1 VPGKHDRGTGWNA
14 GDYRDYIHVLAH
26 SAVPIYLRGKLDTSD
41 VVQET
46 LLQAH
51 QHRQQFRGGSEG
63 EFKAWLRRILENQL
77 RNRVEHHGAQKRDAR
92 LERSLH
98 DTLEETS
105 IHLEDVLAAES
116 RSPSELIEQREGM
129 RRFRHALEQLPED
142 QRMAFEL
149 RQLHG
154 LAVERVG
161 EIMERSVPSVAG
173 LLRRALRALREQLG
187 EE

>member
-1 VPGKHDRGTGWNA
+1 MPAAHDRGTGWNA
-14 GDYRDYIHVLAH
+14 GEYRDYLHVLAH
-26 SAVPIYLRGKLDTSD
+26 STVPIYLRGKLDTSD

-51 QHRQQFRGGSEG
+51 QHRQQFRGVSEG
-63 EFKAWLRRILENQL
+63 EFKAWLRQILENQL
-77 RNRVEHHGAQKRDAR
+77 RNRVAHHGAQKRDAR
-92 LERSLH
+92 MERSLH

-105 IHLEDVLAAES
+105 VHLEDVLAAES

-154 LAVERVG
+154 LGVERVS
-161 EIMERSVPSVAG
+161 EIMERSAPSVAG
-173 LLRRALRALREQLG
+173 LLRRALRALREQL